1 MIPIPERVYGLI
13 GYPVEHSLSPLLQ
26 NAAFKHLSINAEYK
40 LFSLQEKELP
50 EFFKNLKRNNISGL
64 NVTVPYK
71 QKVQPFL
78 DKISPEAEL
87 IGAVNTIRCTSV
99 GLEGFNTD
107 GEGFLRHLKDDLK
120 FNPQGKSV
128 AILGAGGASRAVSI
142 SLARCAPKQ
151 IALYDISK
159 ERLEALVMHLK
170 DHFKGTQII
179 ASTSIE
185 SLGTK
190 DADLVVNATPIGM
203 KESDPC
209 LFSAD
214 LINNKALF
222 YDVVYNPK
230 ETKLL
235 KLAKENGAMTANGIG
250 MLLYQGVLAF
260 EIWTGKP
267 APVEVMRKALMEG
280 IK

>member
-1 MIPIPERVYGLI
+1 MSAERTYGLI
-13 GYPVEHSLSPLLQ
+13 GYPVEHSLSPLMQ
-26 NAAFKHLSINAEYK
+26 NAGFKALSINAEYK

-50 EFFKNLKRNNISGL
+50 EFFKSLKKNNICGF

-71 QKVQPFL
+71 QKVQQFL
-78 DKISPEAEL
+78 GKISPEAEL
-87 IGAVNTIRCTSV
+87 IGAVNTIRCSPV

-107 GEGFLRHLKDDLK
+107 GDGFLKHLKDDLK
-120 FNPQGKSV
+120 FNPQGKKI
-128 AILGAGGASRAVSI
+128 AILGAGGASRAVCI

-151 IALYDISK
+151 MSLYDIAK
-159 ERLEALVMHLK
+159 DKLDALVEHLK
-170 DHFKGTQII
+170 NNFKGTEIV
-179 ASTSIE
+179 AADSIHE
-185 SLGTK
+185 LGT
-190 DADLVVNATPIGM
+190 ASAELVVNATPIGM
-203 KESDPC
+203 KETDPC

-214 LINNKALF
+214 LINKDGLV

-235 KLAKENGAMTANGIG
+235 KLARENGAATANGIG

-260 EIWTGKP
+260 EIWTGKS
-267 APVEVMRKALMEG
+267 APVEAMRNALMEG

>member
-1 MIPIPERVYGLI
+1 MTPEKVYGLI
-13 GYPVEHSLSPLLQ
+13 GYPIEHSLSPLMQ

-50 EFFKNLKRNNISGL
+50 DFFKDFKKNNICGL

-78 DKISPEAEL
+78 DKISPEAKL

-107 GEGFLRHLKDDLK
+107 GDGFLKHLKEDLK
-120 FNPQGKSV
+120 FNPQGKTIAV
-128 AILGAGGASRAVSI
+128 LGAGGASRAVSV
-142 SLARCAPKQ
+142 SLARCGPKK
-151 IALYDISK
+151 IALYDIEK
-159 ERLEALVMHLK
+159 EKLIGLAAHLK
-170 DHFKGTQII
+170 DNFKGTQII
-179 ASTSIE
+179 ASDSIGG
-185 SLGTK
+185 LGILQ
-190 DADLVVNATPIGM
+190 ADLVVNATPIGM
-203 KESDPC
+203 KEKDPC
-209 LFSAD
+209 LLSAD
-214 LINNKALF
+214 LINNKTLF

-235 KLAKENGAMTANGIG
+235 KLARESGAATSNGIG
-250 MLLYQGVLAF
+250 MLLYQGVMAF
-260 EIWTGKP
+260 EIWTGQS
-267 APVEVMRKALMEG
+267 APVDVMRKALMEG

>member
-1 MIPIPERVYGLI
+1 MTTEKVYGLI
-13 GYPVEHSLSPLLQ
+13 GYPVAHSFSPLMQ

-40 LFSLQEKELP
+40 LFPLQEKELP
-50 EFFKNLKRNNISGL
+50 EFFKALKKNNICGL

-78 DKISPEAEL
+78 GKISPEAQL
-87 IGAVNTIRCTSV
+87 IGAVNTIRCSPV

-107 GEGFLRHLKDDLK
+107 GDGFLKHLKDDLK
-120 FNPQGKSV
+120 FNPQGRSV

-142 SLARCAPKQ
+142 SLARCGPKQ
-151 IALYDISK
+151 ISLYDIDK
-159 ERLEALVMHLK
+159 EKLLALTAHLK
-170 DHFKGTQII
+170 DNFKVVQII
-179 ASTSIE
+179 ASDSIE
-185 SLGTK
+185 GLGTLQ
-190 DADLVVNATPIGM
+190 ADLVVNATPIGM
-203 KESDPC
+203 KENDPC
-209 LFSAD
+209 FLSKD

-235 KLAKENGAMTANGIG
+235 KLARELGAATANGIG

-260 EIWTGKP
+260 EIWTGQT
-267 APVEVMRKALMEG
+267 APVEVMREALMEG